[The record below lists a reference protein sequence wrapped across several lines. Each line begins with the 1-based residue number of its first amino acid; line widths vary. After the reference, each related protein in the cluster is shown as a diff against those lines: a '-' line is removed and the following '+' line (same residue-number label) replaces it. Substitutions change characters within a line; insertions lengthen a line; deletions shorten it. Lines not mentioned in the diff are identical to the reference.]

1 MFPGAAGTWIPPAL
15 SEAISM
21 LSILR
26 PLALLGCGLLAC
38 ASTLNSA
45 SAALTISTTRIVYDG
60 GQRSASVVIANPG
73 KQTFAAQA
81 WVNTQSDDTV
91 TPVPFLTTPNLF
103 RLAPNGEQTVKVSHL
118 PNDLPQD
125 RESLFFFNLQEIPQ
139 ASGEARNALNIAIR
153 TRIKLFYRPV
163 AVEGNPERR
172 LKDLQ
177 VTARLHDGRREVVIK
192 NPTPYFYTVNR
203 LEIVSGNARHPLPQA
218 DMLAPL
224 DERSYPLPAALAGT
238 DDLHVIVT
246 TINDYGGTTKP
257 LTLPVHTAF

>member
-1 MFPGAAGTWIPPAL
+1 
-15 SEAISM
+15 M
-21 LSILR
+21 LSTLR
-26 PLALLGCGLLAC
+26 PLMLLGGSLLAL

-60 GQRSASVVIANPG
+60 EQRSASVLIANPG

-91 TPVPFLTTPNLF
+91 TPVPFLTAPNLF
-103 RLAPNGEQTVKVSHL
+103 RLAPSSEQTVKISHL

-153 TRIKLFYRPV
+153 TRIKLFYRPAGV
-163 AVEGNPERR
+163 QGNPERH

-177 VTARLHDGRREVVIK
+177 LTTRLQDGKRKVVIN

-203 LEIVSGNARHPLPQA
+203 LDLVSGNARHPLPLV

-224 DERSYPLPAALAGT
+224 AEHSYPLPAALA
-238 DDLHVIVT
+238 DRNDLQAIVT

-257 LTLPVHTAF
+257 LTLPVHTTF

>member
-1 MFPGAAGTWIPPAL
+1 
-15 SEAISM
+15 M

-26 PLALLGCGLLAC
+26 PLLLLGGGVLAL

-60 GQRSASVVIANPG
+60 GQRSASVLIANPG

-81 WVNTQSDDTV
+81 WVNTQTDDTV

-103 RLAPNGEQTVKVSHL
+103 RLAPNGEQTVKLSHL

-153 TRIKLFYRPV
+153 TRIKLFYRPA
-163 AVEGNPERR
+163 AVQGNPERR
-172 LKDLQ
+172 LKDLHI
-177 VTARLHDGRREVVIK
+177 TTRLQGGQREVVVK
-192 NPTPYFYTVNR
+192 NPTPYFYTLNR
-203 LEIVSGNARHPLPQA
+203 LELVSGTTRHPLPVA

-224 DERSYPLPAALAGT
+224 AERSYPLPAALA
-238 DDLHVIVT
+238 DANDLHAVIT

-257 LTLPVHTAF
+257 LTLPVHTPF